1 MKNLHLETVSE
12 LLWNALKKLMQQEL
26 LKDFR
31 IVGGT
36 SLSLQMGHRISV
48 DIDLFTD
55 LQYDTF
61 NFNHLD
67 DTISTMFKYV
77 EIGNGGNNSMG
88 QTYYVGDDPNNQLKL
103 DFYYT
108 DKFFFPMIV
117 PENIRLASI
126 EEIATMKL
134 DVIGRNGRKKDF
146 WDLHEIM
153 NVYTLHELVKFYEN
167 KYPYN
172 HSRQELIQGL
182 TNFEKANNDFDP
194 ICLKGKH
201 WELIQFDIEEQV
213 RKEFGKI

>member
-108 DKFFFPMIV
+108 DTFHFPIV
-117 PENIRLASI
+117 LSENIRLASI

-134 DVIGRNGRKKDF
+134 DVIGRSGRKKDF

-153 NVYTLHELVKFYEN
+153 NVYSLHELVKFYEN

>member
-12 LLWNALKKLMQQEL
+12 LLWISLKKLMQLEL

-117 PENIRLASI
+117 SENIRLASI

-213 RKEFGKI
+213 RNEFGNG

>member
-1 MKNLHLETVSE
+1 MKTLHLETVSTLLWHSLNKLMNLE
-12 LLWNALKKLMQQEL
+12 LLNN
-26 LKDFR
+26 FR

-36 SLSLQMGHRISV
+36 SLSLQMGHRVSV

-55 LQYDTF
+55 MSYDSF
-61 NFNHLD
+61 NFNLLD
-67 DTISTMFKYV
+67 EEIKKLFNYV
-77 EIGNGGNNSMG
+77 EKGHGGNNSMG

-108 DKFFFPMIV
+108 DTFHFPIV
-117 PENIRLASI
+117 LLENIRLASI

-134 DVIGRNGRKKDF
+134 DVIGKSGRKKDF

-153 NVYTLHELVKFYEN
+153 NVYTLDELIKFYEN
-167 KYPYN
+167 KYPFN
-172 HSRQELIQGL
+172 HSRQELIHGL

-201 WELIQFDIEEQV
+201 WELIQFDIEEKV
-213 RKEFGKI
+213 RRELANE